1 VNWTLPMLAAPFV
14 LALGAPPAWLLGGRG
29 ARLGAQ
35 AGQLLALVGAAL
47 GLGCGIP
54 VLLGN
59 GTLEYNH
66 PWPMPF
72 GAIHLRLDPLA
83 ALFLVLVLALAAVL
97 IVFTAR
103 TIAPAAQ
110 AWFNILLA
118 SLVVVILARNITLF
132 LVAWEVMAVS
142 SFLLIA
148 SGRLADTPEGQ
159 EGAWS
164 YLIATHLGTAC
175 LLAMLPVLASP
186 GTGTL
191 RIDQALDFDDLRPGR
206 LTPLQLNVLFLL
218 ALAGFGTKAALAP
231 FHAWVAR
238 AYRVTPAWVAAASS
252 ALMAKVSLYVLF
264 RTVLELTAGH
274 APPAWWGLTLIGL
287 GVLSGFLG
295 MGGAIGATRIKVVL
309 GYSSVEN
316 VGIISLGFGLG
327 LLGISDGAPAIAV
340 LGFGGALYHIINHA
354 ILKTLMFTATGL
366 VEQNAGTD
374 DLARLGGLL
383 GRMPV
388 VGTCVGIG
396 SLALSG
402 LPTLNAFASEWLIY
416 RGLFRSV
423 GRLSPANHVMA
434 MATVAAL
441 ALIGGLA
448 AVCFTGLFGIGF
460 LGVARSNEAGEAGEP
475 ISQRTERALLAG
487 LAVAVL
493 FLGVFPSFGVLV
505 IRSHVQAML
514 AGLKAGGAADALASS
529 FAPLSGL
536 TVVSLLL
543 IGTVVVLK
551 LLRDRRLSAQ
561 PVTRGPTWDCGYGY
575 RAAFPRG
582 QYTPVSFM
590 DPLAPMF
597 PWLTVRRERKE
608 AIAGYFPASG
618 AVEVESDDL
627 IAERVLRPVF
637 HFAGLGIMALRW
649 IQRGSIQL
657 YLLFL
662 FTTLV
667 VMLIWQI
674 LF

>member
-1 VNWTLPMLAAPFV
+1 MTAA
-14 LALGAPPAWLLGGRG
+14 ARG
-29 ARLGAQ
+29 
-35 AGQLLALVGAAL
+35 
-47 GLGCGIP
+47 
-54 VLLGN
+54 
-59 GTLEYNH
+59 
-66 PWPMPF
+66 
-72 GAIHLRLDPLA
+72 
-83 ALFLVLVLALAAVL
+83 
-97 IVFTAR
+97 
-103 TIAPAAQ
+103 
-110 AWFNILLA
+110 WFNLLIA
-118 SLVVVILARNITLF
+118 SLVVVILARNIPLF

-148 SGRLADTPEGQ
+148 SGPLADTPEGQ

-186 GTGTL
+186 GTGEL
-191 RIDQALDFDDLRPGR
+191 RIDQALDFDNLQPGR
-206 LTPLQLNVLFLL
+206 LTPLQTNVLFVL

-238 AYRVTPAWVAAASS
+238 AYRVAPAWVAAASS

-264 RTVLELTAGH
+264 RTILQLTAGH
-274 APPAWWGLTLIGL
+274 APPAWWGLTLMGL

-316 VGIISLGFGLG
+316 VGIICLGFGLG

-383 GRMPV
+383 RRMPI

-396 SLALSG
+396 ALALSG
-402 LPTLNAFASEWLIY
+402 LPALNAFASEWLIY

-423 GRLSPANHVMA
+423 GLLTPANHVIA

-448 AVCFTGLFGIGF
+448 AGLLHRPVRHRLSRGRAELRGR
-460 LGVARSNEAGEAGEP
+460 GKPASGPARA
-475 ISQRTERALLAG
+475 TERGLVVGLTRDRAVPGRVPLVRRALHPEPRAG
-487 LAVAVL
+487 DACRSGRRPKLEAAL
-493 FLGVFPSFGVLV
+493 ESSFG
-505 IRSHVQAML
+505 
-514 AGLKAGGAADALASS
+514 
-529 FAPLSGL
+529 PLGSL

-551 LLRDRRLSAQ
+551 RAPRPPAR
-561 PVTRGPTWDCGYGY
+561 
-575 RAAFPRG
+575 RAAG
-582 QYTPVSFM
+582 
-590 DPLAPMF
+590 DPGPDLGLRLRLPHGL
-597 PWLTVRRERKE
+597 PSR
-608 AIAGYFPASG
+608 AST
-618 AVEVESDDL
+618 
-627 IAERVLRPVF
+627 RPS
-637 HFAGLGIMALRW
+637 R
-649 IQRGSIQL
+649 S
-657 YLLFL
+657 
-662 FTTLV
+662 
-667 VMLIWQI
+667 
-674 LF
+674 